1 MLRSMMHKS
10 GPIVLALGAA
20 RRPPPRR
27 AGFHA
32 CRDAKHRSSEMRIR
46 RHFDASGSMTGVG
59 FGENT
64 VTRIQQVRRRLAT
77 VLPSVAPVATSDLS
91 SSVLGPTANARTSTS
106 NCRRA
111 LTPPGA
117 SWARSICC
125 SLTVRRRSRARTMS
139 VGNHWRDVH
148 LDRNDRGTDRGFAED
163 ARLPGSVFSSQA

>member
-1 MLRSMMHKS
+1 MRSMMHKS

-20 RRPPPRR
+20 RRAPPRR

-32 CRDAKHRSSEMRIR
+32 CRDAKRRSSEMRIR

-106 NCRRA
+106 N
-111 LTPPGA
+111 
-117 SWARSICC
+117 
-125 SLTVRRRSRARTMS
+125 
-139 VGNHWRDVH
+139 
-148 LDRNDRGTDRGFAED
+148 
-163 ARLPGSVFSSQA
+163 